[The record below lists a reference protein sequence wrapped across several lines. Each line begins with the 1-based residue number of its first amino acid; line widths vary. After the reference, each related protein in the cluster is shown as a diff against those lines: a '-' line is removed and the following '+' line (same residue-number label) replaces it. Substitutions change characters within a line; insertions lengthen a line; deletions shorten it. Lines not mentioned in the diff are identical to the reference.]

1 MPLLDVDA
9 VLYTLLQLTHSH
21 WQHISSFRHVHRIV
35 LLAAAA
41 ALSYYATRH
50 RCQCDAKHR
59 REEWRRSRP
68 QTVFTFSL
76 YYFILCALR
85 ICWTLTTLFYADE
98 MNIVGIHSLTSFFS
112 PFQNERQIMMKTTM
126 TIEMKRRRRKNVM
139 KTWNQ
144 NYSLSKMRMRRRVA
158 NE

>member
-1 MPLLDVDA
+1 MKSGRNNGKSNIIIKSSSGERIRCHCWMLM
-9 VLYTLLQLTHSH
+9 LYTLLQPTHSH
-21 WQHISSFRHVHRIV
+21 WQHISSFRRVHRIV

-59 REEWRRSRP
+59 REELRRSRP

-85 ICWTLTTLFYADE
+85 ICWTLATLFYADE
-98 MNIVGIHSLTSFFS
+98 MNIVGIHSLTIFFS
-112 PFQNERQIMMKTTM
+112 ISKGKT
-126 TIEMKRRRRKNVM
+126 
-139 KTWNQ
+139 
-144 NYSLSKMRMRRRVA
+144 
-158 NE
+158 